1 MCLRYIAYWGGK
13 NNIVFLGDSRIRQL
27 YNAFIKTC
35 SPNEESINSHFPAH
49 HDLQYK
55 EHDLRLEVRFLWQP
69 IVNESMAQ
77 VLREWLTRDA
87 SQRPK
92 MIVMGSATHSIK
104 TSNASLKALEY
115 YRKNLT
121 LLVPILDRLAD
132 STQILWALQDPVVP
146 EKLKPDRIMITN
158 EQIDAYNKAAMEIL
172 KYSSS
177 RNVHVWS
184 SARLIAQGYNSDT
197 TEKDDGLHMSPKG
210 LHYAIQILFNMYCND
225 QMNYNDGTCCSDPET
240 VTTLQLITF
249 VVFAV
254 FVVMAIVILVHR
266 KFFVKSYRFHLL
278 VNEET
283 EESNNS
289 QVLQTTEVKSYSE
302 LITSLAK
309 LALIMLYFYLC
320 DRTNF
325 FMKENKYFT
334 RPNFFLPIAYVFA
347 LGLFFTEE
355 SSHTIVLHRD
365 QTDELKGWM
374 QMIILGLWSTRS
386 IHFCDHIP
394 CPTAY
399 HYTGASQVLTIY
411 MHIRLL
417 VTAYLFLSGF
427 GHFTYF
433 WHTGDISFH
442 RLWKVWNF
450 PLN

>member
-27 YNAFIKTC
+27 YYAFIKTC
-35 SPNEESINSHFPAH
+35 SPNEESINSQYAAH
-49 HDLQYK
+49 HDLEYK
-55 EHDLRLEVRFLWQP
+55 EHDLKLDVRFLWQP

-77 VLREWLTRDA
+77 VFKEWLTRD
-87 SQRPK
+87 SSRRPNLV
-92 MIVMGSATHSIK
+92 VMGSATHSIK

-121 LLVPILDRLAD
+121 LLVPVLDKLGD
-132 STQILWALQDPVVP
+132 STQILWTLQDPVVP
-146 EKLKPDRIMITN
+146 ENLKPDRIMITN

-172 KYSSS
+172 KYSISQ
-177 RNVHVWS
+177 NVHIWS
-184 SARLIAQGYNSDT
+184 SARLVAQGYTSDNND
-197 TEKDDGLHMSPKG
+197 KNDGLHMSAKG

-240 VTTLQLITF
+240 VTTLQMITF
-249 VVFAV
+249 IVLVIFL
-254 FVVMAIVILVHR
+254 VMAIVILVHR
-266 KFFVKSYRFHLL
+266 KFFVRSYRFHLL
-278 VNEET
+278 VNEES
-283 EESNNS
+283 EESNENQ
-289 QVLQTTEVKSYSE
+289 QVMQSTEVKSYSE

-309 LALIMLYFYLC
+309 LAVIMFYFYLC

-374 QMIILGLWSTRS
+374 QMIILGLNNKFMFLNRS
-386 IHFCDHIP
+386 NCFSYEQPITIP
-394 CPTAY
+394 
-399 HYTGASQVLTIY
+399 VLRKY
-411 MHIRLL
+411 
-417 VTAYLFLSGF
+417 
-427 GHFTYF
+427 
-433 WHTGDISFH
+433 
-442 RLWKVWNF
+442 
-450 PLN
+450 